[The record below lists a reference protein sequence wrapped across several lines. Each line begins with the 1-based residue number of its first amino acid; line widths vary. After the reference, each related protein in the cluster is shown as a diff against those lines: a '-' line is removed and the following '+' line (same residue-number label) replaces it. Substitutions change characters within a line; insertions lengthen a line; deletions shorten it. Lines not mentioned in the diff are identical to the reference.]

1 MVMLFPLYIVPI
13 ESSLQLR
20 DLIFEILHFLRV
32 FLLTFHLFGKLYEK
46 IFNVQTN
53 LVLEVLTQ
61 SFLVL

>member
-1 MVMLFPLYIVPI
+1 MVVLFPLDIVPI

-32 FLLTFHLFGKLYEK
+32 FLLTFHLIGKLYEK